1 MIHQFFYKL
10 IVGLILTYPVIAND
24 SGAGKDKEGLA
35 PIEQGSLYYK
45 LMGQGTP
52 IVILHGGPGLTHN
65 HFLPQMTP
73 LAQSRTLVVYD
84 QRGSGRSAHSSIDK
98 KFLTIQ
104 QFASDLDALRKHLK
118 FDKITVMG
126 HSWGSFLAIFYA
138 INYPQHTEK
147 LILMGPQPM
156 CYKGMLDFEAAFNQ
170 RFSSL
175 KELLSADRVHS
186 STPSTPEGLIQLY
199 RTLSAAFCY
208 DPAKAQEL
216 TLHYDPVAD
225 QRGRLVGN
233 HLNST
238 LFSEQWDYHSQLS
251 QLTIPTLIVHGVQD
265 PIPLWT
271 VQKLHQS
278 MPNATLVTLDQCG
291 HFPYIE
297 QPKKFFNVVNAFL
310 DIHSKDKT

>member
-1 MIHQFFYKL
+1 MFNL
-10 IVGLILTYPVIAND
+10 IAGPILTYQDIAND
-24 SGAGKDKEGLA
+24 SRTGKDKEGLA
-35 PIEQGSLYYK
+35 PIEEGSLYYK
-45 LMGQGTP
+45 LMGQGAP

-73 LAQSRTLVVYD
+73 LAHNHTLVVYD

-98 KFLTIQ
+98 QFLTIQ
-104 QFASDLDALRKHLK
+104 QFASDLEALRKHLK
-118 FDKITVMG
+118 FDKITVVG

-147 LILMGPQPM
+147 LILIGPQPM
-156 CYKGMLDFEAAFNQ
+156 CYKGMLDFEVAFNQ

-175 KELLSADRVHS
+175 KDS
-186 STPSTPEGLIQLY
+186 STPSTPEGLIQHY

-216 TLHYDPVAD
+216 TLDYDPVAD

-238 LFSEQWDYHSQLS
+238 LFSEQWDYHSQLC
-251 QLTIPTLIVHGVQD
+251 QLTIPTLLVHGAQD

-271 VQKLHQS
+271 AQKLHQS
-278 MPNATLVTLDQCG
+278 IPKATLITLDQCG

-297 QPKKFFNVVNAFL
+297 QPKKFFNVVNTFL
-310 DIHSKDKT
+310 DIHSTDKS